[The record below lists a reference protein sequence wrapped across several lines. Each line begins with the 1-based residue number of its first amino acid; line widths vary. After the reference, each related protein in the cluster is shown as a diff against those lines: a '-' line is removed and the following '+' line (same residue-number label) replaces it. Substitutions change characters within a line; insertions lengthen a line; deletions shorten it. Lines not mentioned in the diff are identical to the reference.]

1 MAIPSFFKQN
11 KPRGF
16 NYVPRYYDPAK
27 EELEQRRKAWS
38 TDSSSAK
45 AKEDGAES
53 EEHGPSSA
61 KATEGGSQGEEHGP
75 SSAKAT
81 EDGSQGEEHGPSSA
95 KATEDGSQG
104 EEHGPSSAKATE
116 GSASQPYRSK
126 IMRGDMRNHFQR
138 RKERVER
145 HTTIRLLVIII
156 IIVLVVYLYLR
167 F

>member
-45 AKEDGAES
+45 AKEDGAER
-53 EEHGPSSA
+53 
-61 KATEGGSQGEEHGP
+61 
-75 SSAKAT
+75 
-81 EDGSQGEEHGPSSA
+81 EEHGPSSA

>member
-16 NYVPRYYDPAK
+16 NYTPRYYDPAK

-38 TDSSSAK
+38 KESSSTMATK
-45 AKEDGAES
+45 DGTKREGDGPS
-53 EEHGPSSA
+53 SNKGTGDGPSSA
-61 KATEGGSQGEEHGP
+61 KATEG
-75 SSAKAT
+75 AAN
-81 EDGSQGEEHGPSSA
+81 
-95 KATEDGSQG
+95 
-104 EEHGPSSAKATE
+104 
-116 GSASQPYRSK
+116 QPYRSQ

-145 HTTIRLLVIII
+145 HTSIRLLVIII

>member
-16 NYVPRYYDPAK
+16 NYMPRYYDPAK
-27 EELEQRRKAWS
+27 EELEQRLKAWS
-38 TDSSSAK
+38 KESSSDEAP
-45 AKEDGAES
+45 DSVRRSGLRPAES
-53 EEHGPSSA
+53 EDGPSSA
-61 KATEGGSQGEEHGP
+61 R
-75 SSAKAT
+75 AT
-81 EDGSQGEEHGPSSA
+81 EDGA
-95 KATEDGSQG
+95 K
-104 EEHGPSSAKATE
+104 
-116 GSASQPYRSK
+116 QPYRSR
-126 IMRGDMRNHFQR
+126 IMRGDMRNYYRR

>member
-16 NYVPRYYDPAK
+16 NYVPRYYDPVK

-38 TDSSSAK
+38 KDSSSA
-45 AKEDGAES
+45 G
-53 EEHGPSSA
+53 
-61 KATEGGSQGEEHGP
+61 
-75 SSAKAT
+75 AT
-81 EDGSQGEEHGPSSA
+81 EDGTQGEEQGPAAAEAAEDRLSSA
-95 KATEDGSQG
+95 RAADYGQRSGVPPARPEDGPAG
-104 EEHGPSSAKATE
+104 AEAMAGKT
-116 GSASQPYRSK
+116 SQPYRSR
-126 IMRGDMRNHFQR
+126 IMRGDMRNHFRR

>member
-16 NYVPRYYDPAK
+16 NYVPRYYDPVS

-38 TDSSSAK
+38 KESSSA
-45 AKEDGAES
+45 EDS
-53 EEHGPSSA
+53 VDGPSSA
-61 KATEGGSQGEEHGP
+61 KATEGG
-75 SSAKAT
+75 AN
-81 EDGSQGEEHGPSSA
+81 
-95 KATEDGSQG
+95 
-104 EEHGPSSAKATE
+104 
-116 GSASQPYRSK
+116 QPYRSR

-138 RKERVER
+138 RKERAER

>member
-16 NYVPRYYDPAK
+16 NYTPRYYDPAR

-38 TDSSSAK
+38 KESSSARATEEGTK
-45 AKEDGAES
+45 REEDGPTS
-53 EEHGPSSA
+53 DKGTGNRPSSA
-61 KATEGGSQGEEHGP
+61 KPTEGG
-75 SSAKAT
+75 AN
-81 EDGSQGEEHGPSSA
+81 
-95 KATEDGSQG
+95 
-104 EEHGPSSAKATE
+104 
-116 GSASQPYRSK
+116 QPYRSR

-145 HTTIRLLVIII
+145 HTSIRLLVIII